1 MASVIKNSPFKDAI
15 GKSTVPQRGSS
26 NKTYDME
33 KGINLPQREG
43 GLLPEVYRDNVAG
56 DPKLTGP
63 IKRGGMTPD
72 AVK

>member
-1 MASVIKNSPFKDAI
+1 MAKVIQKSPFSDAI
-15 GKSTVPQRGSS
+15 GPSAVPQRGSGS
-26 NKTYDME
+26 KTYDSE

-56 DPKLTGP
+56 DPKLSGP
-63 IKRGGMTPD
+63 IKRTPFKD